1 MPLSHKNKGVYPSLL
16 SGLMLI
22 GLSPILIKLADAPG
36 IITTFY
42 RMAIGGI
49 ALTPFFLISILKN
62 KTKLPKKGILLAC
75 LGGLLL
81 GIDMALWTTGIVA
94 SNATLP
100 TLVGNLAPLWVGIG
114 AFFLFKEKQNLG
126 FWGGVFI
133 SIIGIGLLVAKD
145 LFQPGATLHGIVLG
159 LLAGIFYAGYQLSTQ
174 AGRNHLNTISYLYI
188 STIAT
193 AITAGILALLLGLD
207 FNGYSSETW
216 TYWLMM
222 GIGIQVGG
230 WFLIN
235 YAQGILP
242 ASVVSPTLLGQP
254 IITAII
260 AMSFLGESFTIWHIA
275 GGIVIIIGIYLVH
288 FTRRRS

>member
-1 MPLSHKNKGVYPSLL
+1 
-16 SGLMLI
+16 MLI

-49 ALTPFFLISILKN
+49 ALTPIFIISRIRN
-62 KTKLPKKGILLAC
+62 KTTLPRKGILYAC

-81 GIDMALWTTGIVA
+81 GADMALWTTGIVA

-126 FWGGVFI
+126 FWLGVFI
-133 SIIGIGLLVAKD
+133 SILGIGLLIAKD
-145 LFQPGATLHGIVLG
+145 IMQPGATLHGIILG

-188 STIAT
+188 STLAT
-193 AITAGILALLLGLD
+193 AATAGILALIFRLN
-207 FNGYSSETW
+207 FTGYSNETW
-216 TYWLMM
+216 GYWVAM
-222 GIGIQVGG
+222 GLGIQVVG

-235 YAQGILP
+235 FAQGKLP

-254 IITAII
+254 IVTAII
-260 AMSFLGESFTIWHIA
+260 AMLFLGESFTVWHIS

-288 FTRRRS
+288 FTRSR